1 MKCQVTLEGLSAF
14 EVIKEGVAGGLK
26 KHARVSNHRLSQVL
40 DMERDRVRIRLAR
53 AVIVDYVEQGLV
65 DKIILINME

>member
-26 KHARVSNHRLSQVL
+26 KHARASNQRLSQVL
-40 DMERDRVRIRLAR
+40 DVDRDRARVRQAR
-53 AVIVDYVEQGLV
+53 AVVVDYVEQGLI
-65 DKIILINME
+65 DKIIFINME